1 MSSNNLSLEII
12 DNHAQAGLRLRKEF
26 FSANQELIAKTALE
40 VALSLARGGKILLCG
55 NGGSAADA
63 QHVAAEFV
71 NRFQLD
77 RPPLPAIAL
86 TTDSSNLTA
95 IGNDFSFELIFS
107 KQVLALGSPGDILI
121 AISTSGN
128 SPNVLKAI
136 EAAQE
141 RGVITIGLTG
151 NTGGKMAGMCQF
163 LLNVPDKNTALVQEV
178 HLAVEHLLCRLT
190 DYYLFENASLL
201 EPYLK

>member
-12 DNHAQAGLRLRKEF
+12 DNHARAGLRLREEF

-40 VALSLARGGKILLCG
+40 VALCLARGGKILLCG

-86 TTDSSNLTA
+86 TTDSSNITA
-95 IGNDFSFELIFS
+95 IGNDFSFEQIFS

-141 RGVITIGLTG
+141 RRVTTIGLTG

-178 HLAVEHLLCRLT
+178 HLAVEHLICRLT

-201 EPYLK
+201 EPHLK

>member
-12 DNHAQAGLRLRKEF
+12 HNHAQAGLRLREEF
-26 FSANQELIAKTALE
+26 FSANRELIAKTALE
-40 VALSLARGGKILLCG
+40 LALCLARGGKILLCG

-86 TTDSSNLTA
+86 STDTSILTS
-95 IGNDFSFELIFS
+95 IGNDFSFEQIFS
-107 KQVLALGSPGDILI
+107 KQVLALGNPGDILI

-141 RGVITIGLTG
+141 RRVATIGLTG

-163 LLNVPDKNTALVQEV
+163 MLNVP
-178 HLAVEHLLCRLT
+178 
-190 DYYLFENASLL
+190 
-201 EPYLK
+201 

>member
-12 DNHAQAGLRLRKEF
+12 SNHARAGLRLREEF
-26 FSANQELIAKTALE
+26 FLANQELIANAALE
-40 VALSLARGGKILLCG
+40 LALCLARGGKILLCG

-86 TTDSSNLTA
+86 STDSSIITS
-95 IGNDFSFELIFS
+95 IGNDFSFEQIFS
-107 KQVLALGSPGDILI
+107 KQVLALGNPGDILI

-141 RGVITIGLTG
+141 RKVLSIGLTG
-151 NTGGKMAGMCQF
+151 GSGGKMAGMCQF
-163 LLNVPDKNTALVQEV
+163 MFNVPDSNTALVQEV

-201 EPYLK
+201 EPHLN